1 MDIGGTFTDV
11 VAYDER
17 DGSYVTGKVSTTPG
31 DLTDGVLEG
40 LDLLVE
46 KADDVSFVV
55 HGTTVGL
62 NAFLQRRGERVLLL
76 ATEGAGD
83 VYHIAR
89 GARTKLYDLHFRK
102 PTPLVP
108 RRDIV
113 EITGRLNYRGEE
125 VEPLSEADLLAA
137 VERARDEG
145 IRAIA
150 VAFLFS
156 YLEPAHELEAERI
169 IKEAY
174 PEASVSLSHR
184 AAREWR
190 EYERTSSAVLNAYIA
205 PAVERYL
212 ERLEGSFRERGLGVP
227 LHVMQSSG
235 GILTAQAARERPI
248 QTLLSGPAG
257 GTMGGA
263 ALAELLG
270 RPNLLCVDM
279 GGTSFDMSLIIDG
292 QPETVQETN
301 LEGLPLL
308 MPIVK
313 IHTIGAGGGSLA
325 YVEGGGLRV
334 GPESAGAQP
343 GPACYGRGGTQPT
356 VTDAN
361 VVLGRVD
368 PGYFLGGKMEL
379 DVDAARS
386 AMAGLAAEL
395 NLEPLELAEGILD
408 VINAKMAQAIRT
420 ITVEQGIAPSDFAIV
435 AFGGA
440 GPMQAAFLAEELEI
454 SEVIVPVFPGAFSA
468 WGMLGTRLRHDY
480 TTPYYRAVAD
490 IDRDEIRVLLGELA
504 DQGRSSLRADGVAD
518 DKIEVTWLVDLR
530 YVAQEYSLPV
540 EMNIADVDDPEFAAK
555 LAERFHVVY
564 DQRYGHAN
572 PAAPV
577 EFVSLRATAY
587 GDLGRA
593 GAKELDGADKASAAA
608 PASREVV
615 FGRRA
620 YDVTVALRDALAPG
634 AAIAGPAIIEEETAT
649 TVVPPGWTASVDKL
663 GFVTL
668 TAEEK
673 A

>member
-17 DGSYVTGKVSTTPG
+17 DGSYATGKVSTTPG
-31 DLTDGVLEG
+31 DLTEGVLEG
-40 LDLLVE
+40 LDLLVDS
-46 KADDVSFVV
+46 ADDISFLV
-55 HGTTVGL
+55 HGTTQGL

-108 RRDIV
+108 RSDV
-113 EITGRLNYRGEE
+113 MEIGGRLDYRGEE
-125 VEPLSEADLLAA
+125 LAPLDADALRAA
-137 VERARDEG
+137 VDHARAEG
-145 IRAIA
+145 ITAFA

-156 YLEPAHELEAERI
+156 YLNPAHELEAERLI
-169 IKEAY
+169 LEAY

-205 PAVERYL
+205 PTVERYL
-212 ERLEGSFRERGLGVP
+212 GRLQESLDERGLGVP

-235 GILTAQAARERPI
+235 GILSAQAAREHPI

-263 ALAELLG
+263 ALADILG

-279 GGTSFDMSLIIDG
+279 GGTSFDMSLIVDG
-292 QPETVQETN
+292 KPDTVQETD

-325 YVEGGGLRV
+325 YVEAGGLRV

-368 PGYFLGGKMEL
+368 PEHFLGGKMRL
-379 DVDAARS
+379 DVHAAH
-386 AMAGLAAEL
+386 AAVANLAAEL
-395 NLEPLELAEGILD
+395 ALEPTALAEGILD

-420 ITVEQGIAPSDFAIV
+420 ITVEKGIAPSDFAIV

-440 GPMQAAFLAEELEI
+440 GAMHAAFLAAELEI
-454 SEVIVPVFPGAFSA
+454 PEVIVPVFPGAFSA
-468 WGMLGTRLRHDY
+468 WGMLRTRLRRDF
-480 TTPYYRAVAD
+480 TASYYRPVAGSDPAD
-490 IDRDEIRVLLGELA
+490 IAARVESLAAEGRVSLLE
-504 DQGRSSLRADGVAD
+504 DGVAPEAID
-518 DKIEVTWLVDLR
+518 SEFSVDMR

-540 EMNIADVDDPEFAAK
+540 PIDAAELGAADFADTVSA
-555 LAERFHVVY
+555 RFHQVY

-572 PAAPV
+572 AGAPV

-593 GAKELDGADKASAAA
+593 EASGIDNAGGSV
-608 PASREVV
+608 PATTREVV
-615 FGRRA
+615 FARQA
-620 YDVTVALRDALAPG
+620 MEATVALRDDLRAG
-634 AAIAGPAIIEEETAT
+634 TSIEGPAIIEEQTAT
-649 TVVPPGWTASVDKL
+649 TVVPPGWTASVDGL
-663 GFVTL
+663 GYVVL
-668 TAEEK
+668 TAQEGGR
-673 A
+673 